1 MPVLQ
6 PTSVEL
12 DPDARE
18 LTITWTTGEATKH
31 DYTVLRK
38 LCPCASC
45 RTEREK
51 VKTMKGLRII
61 QGPAAPTL
69 EPKIARVEPVG
80 RYALRF
86 DWDDG
91 HSAGIYTF
99 DFLRQNQK
107 PT

>member
-1 MPVLQ
+1 MAILQ

-18 LTITWTTGEATKH
+18 LTITWTAGEPTKH

-38 LCPCASC
+38 LCPCATC

-51 VKTMKGLRII
+51 VKSLKGLRII
-61 QGPAAPTL
+61 QGPGAPTL
-69 EPKIARVEPVG
+69 QPKIVKAEPVG

-91 HSAGIYTF
+91 HSAGIYTY

-107 PT
+107 